1 MHQIAKRIPLAI
13 RRSILH
19 KSMFWLGLPILG
31 ISGLAITIGYRYA
44 VATVETQ
51 ATGELK
57 NYVNERSK
65 RESQI
70 FQLAQ
75 KNHAHLK
82 PILIDEIKKARS
94 TNPDV
99 AFNTLMKP
107 WSDGTY
113 RNFDQ
118 STPFAEFDTLQ
129 NATVFIGSGV
139 ALTKEF
145 KQEILVFNQLSTIY
159 GRGWQTSFTDLWIAS
174 SSNAGANYWNGTP
187 WGLQNPAN
195 LDMTKAEYITIANK
209 TNNPSR
215 TPRWTGVY
223 FDPSPQQWMVSL
235 VTPFDDENGR
245 HIGSIGHDITL
256 NDLIDRTQNDVFPG
270 AHNLIISQAGRLIVD
285 SNRTDAIQKANGQIT
300 IDQLQDPEL
309 TYIWQ
314 QVKDRKNNIGV
325 ISSPDQSKF
334 IAITRL
340 AGTDWYFVTLYPKQL
355 LYYQALRNIIP
366 LLVLSICSVLLEI
379 VFIYFILLKQVNQP
393 LQQLLGATQEIATG
407 RFNVILDTDRVDEV
421 GNLSRSFTQM
431 AQDLQVSFNKLNLQ
445 NETLESQVIDRTQEL
460 TTTLNNL
467 KLTQGQL
474 VQSEKMSG
482 LGQMV
487 AGIAHEINNP
497 INFIHGNLNPARK
510 YIKDLLHHLHLYK
523 QKTEQ
528 AKIDDHTEEIDLEFL
543 ETDLPKLL
551 KSMEV
556 GTDRIREIVLSLR
569 NFSRLDEADLKTVDL
584 HEGIDSTLLIL
595 NHRFKQSRP
604 EIIIKKEYGAIA
616 VINCYPSQLNQV
628 IMNLLANS
636 IDALE
641 DNASE
646 RSARFHNNPVVQNV
660 GITPWKPTISITT
673 ISHSESVEIIIHDNG
688 PGIPETVRNQ
698 IFDPFFT
705 TKVVGKGTG
714 LGLSISHSIIVE
726 RHQGSIVCESNA
738 VDGTTFKIELPLHQ
752 RLERGSKSTNF
763 QQPIGALK

>member
-1 MHQIAKRIPLAI
+1 MYQIAKHIPLAI
-13 RRSILH
+13 RRSVLH

-31 ISGLAITIGYRYA
+31 LSGLAIIIGYRYA

-51 ATGELK
+51 ALGELK

-82 PILIDEIKKARS
+82 PIIIDEIKKARS
-94 TNPDV
+94 TDPDV

-118 STPFAEFDTLQ
+118 SRPFKEFDTLQ
-129 NATVFIGSGV
+129 DATVFVGIG
-139 ALTKEF
+139 AELTKEF
-145 KQEILVFNQLSTIY
+145 KQEILVFHRLNAIY
-159 GRGWQTSFTDLWIAS
+159 GRGWQTSFTDLWLAS
-174 SSNAGANYWNGTP
+174 SSNAGANYWRGTP

-195 LDMTKAEYITIANK
+195 LDMTKEEYITIANK

-223 FDPSPQQWMVSL
+223 FDPSPKEWMVSL
-235 VTPFDDENGR
+235 VTPIDDEDGR
-245 HIGSIGHDITL
+245 HIGAIGHDITL

-270 AHNLIISQAGRLIVD
+270 THNMIISQAGRLIVD
-285 SNRTDAIQKANGQIT
+285 SDRTDAIQKANGQLT
-300 IDQLQDPEL
+300 IDQLQDPQL

-314 QVKDRKNNIGV
+314 KSKDRKDNTGI

-334 IAITRL
+334 IAISRL
-340 AGTDWYFVTLYPKQL
+340 TGTDWYFITLYPKEL
-355 LYYQALRNIIP
+355 VYSQALRNIIP

-379 VFIYFILLKQVNQP
+379 IFIYFTLLKQVNQP
-393 LQQLLGATQEIATG
+393 LQQLLRATEEIATG
-407 RFNVILDTDRVDEV
+407 RFHVTLDTDRIDEV
-421 GNLSRSFTQM
+421 GDLSRSFTQM

-445 NETLESQVIDRTQEL
+445 NETLESQVIARTQEL

-467 KLTQGQL
+467 KLAQGKL

-497 INFIHGNLNPARK
+497 VSFIHGNLSPATQ
-510 YIKDLLHHLHLYK
+510 YINDLLHHLHLYQQKAK
-523 QKTEQ
+523 QTE
-528 AKIDDHTEEIDLEFL
+528 IDNHAQEIDLEFL
-543 ETDLPKLL
+543 EIDLPKLL
-551 KSMEV
+551 NSMNI
-556 GTDRIREIVLSLR
+556 GTDRIREIILSLR
-569 NFSRLDEADLKTVDL
+569 NFSRLDEAELKTVNL
-584 HEGIDSTLLIL
+584 HKGIDSTLLIL
-595 NHRFKQSRP
+595 NHRFKQSNSQ
-604 EIIIKKEYGAIA
+604 IILKKDYGAIDT
-616 VINCYPSQLNQV
+616 IDCYPSQLNQV
-628 IMNLLANS
+628 IMNLIANS

-641 DNASE
+641 TYTHE
-646 RSARFHNNPVVQNV
+646 RLDQDHYQRLQDQ
-660 GITPWKPTISITT
+660 GITLWKPTISITT
-673 ISHSESVEIIIHDNG
+673 ISHNESVEIIIHDNG
-688 PGIPETVRNQ
+688 PGIPETIRDR

-705 TKVVGKGTG
+705 TKVIGKGTG

-726 RHQGSIVCESNA
+726 RHQGSINCESNP
-738 VDGTTFKIELPLHQ
+738 VDGTTFRIKLPLYQ
-752 RLERGSKSTNF
+752 GLESSSKSAHL
-763 QQPIGALK
+763 QQPSSALK